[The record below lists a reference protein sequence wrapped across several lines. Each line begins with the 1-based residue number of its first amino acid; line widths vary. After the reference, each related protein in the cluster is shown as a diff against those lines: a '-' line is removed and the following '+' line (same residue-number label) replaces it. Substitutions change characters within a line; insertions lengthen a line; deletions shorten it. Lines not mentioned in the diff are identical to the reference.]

1 MDTKFDFN
9 ETGKFDFKQVGRR
22 MPYTTP
28 DGFFKDMEKNILEA
42 VKDDTPQAVN
52 IQPQAVTNQPQ
63 AVTNQPQAVK
73 VQPKK
78 RPVFKMIWA
87 AAIAVAASVAVLLV
101 LNIDFSAADSSLAS
115 SHSSQPSQAKSDL
128 EQVDQAFAQLSEADQ
143 AYLLDVYQEDV
154 FLKH

>member
-42 VKDDTPQAVN
+42 VKDDDTPQAVN
-52 IQPQAVTNQPQ
+52 IHPQAVTNQS
-63 AVTNQPQAVK
+63 QAVK

-154 FLKH
+154 FLNN

>member
-1 MDTKFDFN
+1 MYTKFDFN
-9 ETGKFDFKQVGRR
+9 ETGKFDFKQVGKR

-42 VKDDTPQAVN
+42 VKDDTPQAVK
-52 IQPQAVTNQPQ
+52 IRPQAADVQPQA
-63 AVTNQPQAVK
+63 AMI
-73 VQPKK
+73 QPKK

-101 LNIDFSAADSSLAS
+101 LNIDFAAADSSLAS

-143 AYLLDVYQEDV
+143 AYLLDVYQEDA
-154 FLKH
+154 FLNN

>member
-63 AVTNQPQAVK
+63 AVK

-101 LNIDFSAADSSLAS
+101 LNINFSAADSSLAS

-154 FLKH
+154 FLNN

>member
-1 MDTKFDFN
+1 MEKNMDTKFDFN
-9 ETGKFDFKQVGRR
+9 ETGRFDFKQVGKR

-42 VKDDTPQAVN
+42 VKDDTPQAVK
-52 IQPQAVTNQPQ
+52 IQPQS
-63 AVTNQPQAVK
+63 VK

-87 AAIAVAASVAVLLV
+87 AAIAVAASVAVLLA

-154 FLKH
+154 FLNN

>member
-1 MDTKFDFN
+1 MEKNMDTKFDFN
-9 ETGKFDFKQVGRR
+9 ETGRFDFKQVGKR

-42 VKDDTPQAVN
+42 VKDDTPQAVK
-52 IQPQAVTNQPQ
+52 IQPQS
-63 AVTNQPQAVK
+63 VK

-78 RPVFKMIWA
+78 RPVFKMILA

-154 FLKH
+154 FLNN